1 MTTNQTENNA
11 AEFVPLLDF
20 ENDYEILNQYPFTI
34 RRKSDKYIISES
46 ISNTGYPSVHLNRN
60 KYLKHVLIAKQFIP
74 NPNNLPL
81 VDHINRNRSDNHLN
95 NLRWVTTSQNNYN
108 KSSHKGIQYEFV
120 DDLPEESIKVL
131 FYDTKTEHYEFEDE
145 KYYYYHDE
153 ENDEDI
159 FYGQINENTYR
170 ILHIN
175 ENRSGNEFV
184 SIRDI
189 NHKNISVY
197 INRFK
202 HQHTLD

>member
-34 RRKSDKYIISES
+34 RRTRDHYILKES
-46 ISNTGYPSVHLNRN
+46 NNNGYLVVALNGIQFR
-60 KYLKHVLIAKQFIP
+60 KHILIAKQFIP

-159 FYGQINENTYR
+159 FYGRIDENTYR

-175 ENRSGNEFV
+175 ENRSRNRFV
-184 SIRDI
+184 NMRDI
-189 NHKNISVY
+189 NNKQVAVM